1 MQLPKAKLSG
11 FDNQLLK
18 MSCQTVD
25 YNFPQTVLGDL
36 LDLELKQKWAP
47 KHSLFQ
53 FQTANLTQKTA
64 PSTVYFADR
73 A

>member
-1 MQLPKAKLSG
+1 M
-11 FDNQLLK
+11 
-18 MSCQTVD
+18 
-25 YNFPQTVLGDL
+25 VLGDL